1 MTEATDYK
9 HKLNKIMSEKEAVAT
24 FLHDGDSFTVGGFLL
39 TRESDSVFREIARQG
54 QKNLKYMEESSTYTI
69 DILIGTG
76 QLVRFDMAYIAHRQ
90 LGAMLGFPNLERCLQ
105 EGRPR
110 PVKMGGYMETK
121 DYQGDQEPL
130 VLVDWTNFQLS
141 LRLVAGAMN
150 VPYMP
155 TKSSL
160 GTDIPVYNKELKV
173 STDPFNNEPLVLVP
187 AVKPD
192 VAFITVQ
199 RADRRGNGQVWGFTA
214 TDAWKARAAKHVVL
228 FAEEIVPTE
237 KIYEHPANTVIPAYC
252 TDAVVH
258 LPFNSHPFAVYGSY
272 VLDPIL
278 YYKMVI
284 AWQTPDGFKR
294 WMDEWVYGCDSHMD
308 YCEKVGWAKLERLAK
323 SEHVIN
329 KIPE

>member
-39 TRESDSVFREIARQG
+39 TRQSDCVFREIARQG
-54 QKNLKYMEESSTYTI
+54 QKNLKYMEESATYTI

-76 QLVRFDMAYIAHRQ
+76 QLVRFDLAYIAHRQ

-110 PVKMGGYMETK
+110 PVKMGGYIETK
-121 DYQGDQEPL
+121 NYQGDEEPL

-141 LRLVAGAMN
+141 LRLVAGALN

-160 GTDIPVYNKELKV
+160 GTDIPVYNQELKV
-173 STDPFNNEPLVLVP
+173 TTDPFNNEPLVLVP
-187 AVKPD
+187 ALKPD
-192 VAFITVQ
+192 VAFLTVQ
-199 RADRRGNGQVWGFTA
+199 RADRRGNGQIWGFTA

-237 KIYEHPANTVIPAYC
+237 KIYENPANTVIPAYC

-258 LPFNSHPFAVYGSY
+258 LPFNSHPFAFFGRY
-272 VLDPIL
+272 VLDPIM
-278 YYKMVI
+278 YYKAVMT
-284 AWQTPDGFKR
+284 QQSPDGFKR

-308 YCEKVGWAKLERLAK
+308 YCEKVGWAKLERMAK

-329 KIPE
+329 RIPE